1 MAEEM
6 KEGMISWFDLTLDR
20 RSDGVTLVAKADPRV
35 EAFISGLGYG
45 ESDPTDLYGRMWVPS
60 DVNRPLRVYRVVNDL
75 GGRFLDRYTINA
87 PCGAF
92 DTEGVINLSFLR
104 LVGMSEGVS
113 FKIELPMS
121 RSRVSTLKAQLI
133 EGVEEFLRE
142 FIVPVHVKL
151 KVVSLPKDVIYG

>member
-1 MAEEM
+1 MAEDI
-6 KEGMISWFDLTLDR
+6 KEGMISWFDLVLDR

-45 ESDPTDLYGRMWVPS
+45 ESDPTDLYGRMWVPT
-60 DVNRPLRVYRVVNDL
+60 DLNKPLRVYRLTNDIS
-75 GGRFLDRYTINA
+75 GRFLDRYTINS

-92 DTEGVINLSFLR
+92 DTDGDINLSFLR
-104 LVGMSEGVS
+104 LVGLAEGVS

-121 RSRVSTLKAQLI
+121 RSRVATLKSQLI

-142 FIVPVHVKL
+142 YIVPVHVKL
-151 KVVSLPKDVIYG
+151 KVVSMPRESIYG